1 MPLGSSA
8 LFSALGNGSDR
19 PGILNMADEWRA
31 LGEAAMLWFH
41 AARYPWQRSENG
53 LTKPV
58 MLIPGFGVGD
68 FSLVPLA
75 AFCNWLGHRAR
86 FAGILA
92 NAGCPR
98 PMLERLEIKLG
109 RIHRETGSPVV
120 VVGHSLGGLYARE
133 LAHRHPKM
141 VERVITLAAP
151 INGPLNSCNRTL
163 GLVADS
169 IALVYSRWKECL
181 SESCSCGL
189 TMAMNRV
196 PPVPVTAIYSRTDGI
211 VDWRSCIDRSDS
223 ATLEHVEVMGSHIGM
238 AFSRDVFRVIA
249 EQLAISR
256 EKPRSATPPA
266 RKLRLVHPARPK
278 SC

>member
-8 LFSALGNGSDR
+8 LFSGLRSDSDS

-41 AARYPWQRSENG
+41 AARYPWQRSETG
-53 LTKPV
+53 PAKPV

-68 FSLVPLA
+68 LSLVPLA
-75 AFCNWLGHRAR
+75 AFCNWLGHRSR
-86 FAGILA
+86 FVGILA

-98 PMLERLEIKLG
+98 LMLERLEIKLG
-109 RIHRETGSPVV
+109 RIHREIGSPVV

-133 LAHRHPKM
+133 LAHRHPEM

-151 INGPLNSCNRTL
+151 INRPLNACNTTL
-163 GLVADS
+163 GALAESVAT
-169 IALVYSRWKECL
+169 IYGRWKECL
-181 SESCSCGL
+181 TESCSCGL
-189 TMAMNRV
+189 TMGMNRM

-211 VDWRSCIDRSDS
+211 VDWRSCIDRNDS
-223 ATLEHVEVMGSHIGM
+223 ATLNHVEVMGSHIGM
-238 AFSRDVFRVIA
+238 ALSPDVFRVIA
-249 EQLAISR
+249 EQLAMPR

-266 RKLRLVHPARPK
+266 RNLRLVHPRAK
-278 SC
+278 GC